1 MFLLSPPSPLTSS
14 VPQLQGLQLAWL
26 NGTHTCTLL
35 DLPGRI
41 ITGYYRGAGFLGCV
55 IQVQGCTR
63 YSTPSVIILKIKNKK
78 YSFSNK
84 NGCFISRRRR
94 GNVRPVA
101 CKIIVFWMFKPF
113 ANEREIFFNDG
124 FSFMGHM
131 ELWILP
137 LFRAIRSPLGWGKHC
152 ECVAQSGAHLQCWEV
167 VWHFHFYLKNKNA
180 IKRACFW
187 IAIYYVQTRYILYFQ
202 LSLLS
207 KYNKDKMKLKFALMV
222 SCVIMW

>member
-1 MFLLSPPSPLTSS
+1 MFLLSPPLTSS

-124 FSFMGHM
+124 FSFMGHNM
-131 ELWILP
+131 DPPPFSGDPVTFRVGQTLWVCSTKWCSSTVLRSSLTFSFLP
-137 LFRAIRSPLGWGKHC
+137 
-152 ECVAQSGAHLQCWEV
+152 
-167 VWHFHFYLKNKNA
+167 
-180 IKRACFW
+180 
-187 IAIYYVQTRYILYFQ
+187 
-202 LSLLS
+202 
-207 KYNKDKMKLKFALMV
+207 
-222 SCVIMW
+222 

>member
-1 MFLLSPPSPLTSS
+1 MTKWHTHLHVAGFAGENNYRLLSGS
-14 VPQLQGLQLAWL
+14 
-26 NGTHTCTLL
+26 
-35 DLPGRI
+35 R
-41 ITGYYRGAGFLGCV
+41 FLGLCDSGSGV
-55 IQVQGCTR
+55 HSLFHTKR
-63 YSTPSVIILKIKNKK
+63 HNLKKKKKK

-137 LFRAIRSPLGWGKHC
+137 LFRGIRSPLGWGKHC

-167 VWHFHFYLKNKNA
+167 VWHFHFYPKNKNA

-187 IAIYYVQTRYILYFQ
+187 IVIYYVQTRYILYFQ